1 MSGLTSSLR
10 VGTQGEFHG
19 VSVEII
25 AILGPDS
32 IQILD
37 RQSMNA
43 QVISVEHFRLAHDPE
58 APIAPIHDDSREWAS
73 AEKRYE
79 IIAPLIAVV
88 QDHARLTLADVKAR
102 AALAGVHYTTVYKW
116 LRQYEDAGGVPS
128 GLKPRLKA
136 RGNREVKLD
145 NVVDA
150 ILRSTIKE
158 VYLNKQRPSIKG
170 TYRELVTRC
179 RAAGLTTP
187 HYNTLRRRIAQLPER
202 QKLFSRNNK
211 KLASERY
218 DLRPGSLTV
227 DRPWQLIQ
235 IDGTPADVLLVDEK
249 HRKPIGKAHM
259 TIAID
264 VYSRM
269 IVGFYVSL
277 EAESATTA
285 GLCLANAM
293 LPKAPWLASRGIE
306 DPWPCHGRPVAV
318 HADNGMAFRS
328 KMLQR
333 VCKEYQITLEFR
345 PLKRPEFG
353 GHIEA
358 LNKTI
363 ARKIHEAPGTTFF
376 DVADRAEY
384 PSERLAG
391 LTLEEFE
398 RWLCEAVLEYHEEFH
413 SMISGS
419 PRARYTEAYLIK
431 DGRFRSPH
439 PKSSKTSNVC
449 ELISCRLKTGALEP
463 RASDFGILS
472 THTRS

>member
-218 DLRPGSLTV
+218 D
-227 DRPWQLIQ
+227 
-235 IDGTPADVLLVDEK
+235 
-249 HRKPIGKAHM
+249 
-259 TIAID
+259 
-264 VYSRM
+264 
-269 IVGFYVSL
+269 
-277 EAESATTA
+277 
-285 GLCLANAM
+285 
-293 LPKAPWLASRGIE
+293 
-306 DPWPCHGRPVAV
+306 
-318 HADNGMAFRS
+318 
-328 KMLQR
+328 
-333 VCKEYQITLEFR
+333 
-345 PLKRPEFG
+345 
-353 GHIEA
+353 
-358 LNKTI
+358 
-363 ARKIHEAPGTTFF
+363 
-376 DVADRAEY
+376 
-384 PSERLAG
+384 
-391 LTLEEFE
+391 
-398 RWLCEAVLEYHEEFH
+398 
-413 SMISGS
+413 
-419 PRARYTEAYLIK
+419 
-431 DGRFRSPH
+431 
-439 PKSSKTSNVC
+439 
-449 ELISCRLKTGALEP
+449 
-463 RASDFGILS
+463 
-472 THTRS
+472 